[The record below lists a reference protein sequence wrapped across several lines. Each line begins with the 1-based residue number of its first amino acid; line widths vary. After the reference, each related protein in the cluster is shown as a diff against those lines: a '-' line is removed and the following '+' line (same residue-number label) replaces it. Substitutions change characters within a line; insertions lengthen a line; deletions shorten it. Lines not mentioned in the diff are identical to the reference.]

1 MLRSKLIKKIL
12 LTTVNAFLL
21 IGSVHANP
29 IGGIVESK
37 GTGSL
42 ERENKEVVV
51 GTVGTEIQ
59 LNDTAQ
65 GHALQSDGTYRLTS
79 ELIEDGEMPFNSQ
92 MWFLES
98 REM

>member
-1 MLRSKLIKKIL
+1 MLQSKLIKKIL
-12 LTTVNAFLL
+12 LTTVNTFLL

-42 ERENKEVVV
+42 ERENQEVVE

-65 GHALQSDGTYRLTS
+65 TAQGRMLIKFLDDA
-79 ELIEDGEMPFNSQ
+79 ELS
-92 MWFLES
+92 
-98 REM
+98 